1 MSTTIKLAA
10 LLLLLSTTA
19 FAEQKK
25 PDWPVRKLTFTIKD
39 DAGWT
44 PATAKVP
51 KGSEVQLTLVNDS
64 NAPACFE
71 IAAKKQG
78 QFVKSPVCLDT
89 GDTHRVTFFANV
101 DAGSYRIRNRYEQ
114 QAPGTF
120 IVE

>member
-1 MSTTIKLAA
+1 MKLAILF
-10 LLLLLSTTA
+10 LLFTATA
-19 FAEQKK
+19 FAEKK

-39 DAGWT
+39 KAGWT

-51 KGSEVQLTLVNDS
+51 KGSEVQLRLVNDS

-78 QFVKSPVCLDT
+78 QFVKRPVCLDT
-89 GDTHRVTFFANV
+89 GDTHEVTIFANV
-101 DAGSYRIRNRYEQ
+101 DAGSYPIRNRYEQ

-120 IVE
+120 VVE